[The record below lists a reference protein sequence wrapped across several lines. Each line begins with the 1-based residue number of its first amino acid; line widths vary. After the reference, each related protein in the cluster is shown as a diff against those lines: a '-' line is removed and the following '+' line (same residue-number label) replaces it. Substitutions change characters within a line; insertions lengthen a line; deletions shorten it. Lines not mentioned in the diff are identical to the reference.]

1 MSSPDSRTPRRGGV
15 KFVLLHHGTCTGGAC
30 HHRIDAHGQRHEELS
45 EAERGQHAHS
55 IAVAI
60 DGDFDVDQP
69 TATQIAALKKL
80 LLELKLRYPEAQL
93 GAHRQV
99 RGEPST
105 TCPGRRF
112 PMRTLAAW
120 AREELLAE
128 RDAVLRREFERQY
141 SQI

>member
-1 MSSPDSRTPRRGGV
+1 MSSSSRRGGV
-15 KFVLLHHGTCTGGAC
+15 KFVLLHHGAC
-30 HHRIDAHGQRHEELS
+30 SGSGCHYRIDAQAQVHEQLD
-45 EAERGQHAHS
+45 EAQRGQHPRS
-55 IAVAI
+55 IGIVI
-60 DGDFDVDQP
+60 DGDFDVAEPSAAQL
-69 TATQIAALKKL
+69 ATLKKL

-93 GAHRQV
+93 GGHRQV

-112 PMRTLAAW
+112 PMRALAAW
-120 AREELLAE
+120 SRTELVAE

>member
-15 KFVLLHHGTCTGGAC
+15 KFVLLHHGACTGGAC
-30 HHRIDAHGQRHEELS
+30 HHRIDAHGQRHEELP
-45 EAERGQHAHS
+45 EAERGQHVHS
-55 IAVAI
+55 IAVVI
-60 DGDFDVDQP
+60 NGDFDVDQP
-69 TATQIAALKKL
+69 SAAQIATLKKL
-80 LLELKLRYPEAQL
+80 LLELKLRYPEAEL

-120 AREELLAE
+120 AREELPAE

>member
-1 MSSPDSRTPRRGGV
+1 MNAPDSRTPRRGGV
-15 KFVLLHHGTCTGGAC
+15 KFVLLHHGACTGGGC
-30 HHRIDAHGQRHEELS
+30 HYRIDAHGQRREELP

-55 IAVAI
+55 IAVVI
-60 DGDFDVDQP
+60 DGDFDVDRP
-69 TATQIAALKKL
+69 SATQIAALKKL

-112 PMRTLAAW
+112 PMRALAAW
-120 AREELLAE
+120 AREELPAE